1 MSNYNSTADNRDNV
15 NKFPTET
22 VLLLVA
28 GGSLG
33 AYECGVFKSLAKHN
47 IWFDTIA
54 GTSIGAVNS
63 TIIIDSLRKSNLQNK
78 KKNREGNNS
87 NNNDRSEER
96 RVGKECRYRWT
107 TYH

>member
-1 MSNYNSTADNRDNV
+1 MSNYKSTADNRDNV

-63 TIIIDSLRKSNLQNK
+63 TIIIDSLRKIGAISESDKNNHPIFVPFIILLAGKANL
-78 KKNREGNNS
+78 
-87 NNNDRSEER
+87 
-96 RVGKECRYRWT
+96 V
-107 TYH
+107 